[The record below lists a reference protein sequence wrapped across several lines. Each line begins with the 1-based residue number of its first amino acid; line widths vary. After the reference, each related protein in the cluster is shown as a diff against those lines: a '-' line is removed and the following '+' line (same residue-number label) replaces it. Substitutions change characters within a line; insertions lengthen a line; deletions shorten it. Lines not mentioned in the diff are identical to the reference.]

1 MCLLGVYNVLSF
13 SLVGSDC
20 MDNKVVDHNASAKLF
35 GWHFQIYA
43 GIVLMLDNIKDAHSL
58 RIEGKDEDV
67 ELIMCTKEKIYAQ
80 VKGFNDP
87 QDTRNVKRQ
96 LNKALASLNDAA
108 SKSKYIALYY
118 ITNSSNPFNEKNPG
132 YYYNGMKQYFYR
144 ELPVK
149 ARDTIT
155 SIIASNDFSEI
166 DANRLMLKIIP
177 FYGEEEDTRLRD
189 IKYAVVER
197 FGRMNVQI
205 TSIITRVM
213 YYWLAY
219 CFHNGTIRNTS
230 VYVSKEKFVWPVI
243 CSLLEKCPS
252 LEYKSDLSLDEQYL
266 VEEKYKTII
275 DNQTMDYEFVIKVIT
290 DFNIF
295 KKGTKRFVEEKWSD
309 YKDFFSCI
317 DGLNDNHL
325 MILIKIILSKILLE
339 AKEINDL
346 KVGVGL

>member
-1 MCLLGVYNVLSF
+1 MYLLGVYNVLSF

-43 GIVLMLDNIKDAHSL
+43 GIVLMLDNIKDARSL
-58 RIEGKDEDV
+58 RIEGKDEDI

-87 QDTRNVKRQ
+87 QDTRNVKRK
-96 LNKALASLNDAA
+96 LKEALSSLNDAA

-118 ITNSSNPFNEKNPG
+118 ITNSNNPFNEKNPG

-295 KKGTKRFVEEKWSD
+295 NKGTKRFIEEKWSD

-317 DGLNDNHL
+317 DGLNDHHL